1 MGTHPIF
8 ESDFD
13 CLTVNWARTRHN
25 RMRSRE
31 RAAVATIQRAWLA
44 HRDYQIYQIL
54 RAVVCVSEGDFGRIL
69 LSRLAPTE
77 AQFLMKGC
85 SVKLRLAGES
95 FPPKVVFKVSL
106 NAKSDSVCYLSGRR
120 ELKDDITGAV
130 AMMGERNFCAQLAS
144 DLIERKMNGSV
155 VDVVDVGTARDM
167 ARFKAYEEKSSA
179 TIGGKDNGWR
189 LVDLQTIPRAAPFR
203 DLFQVVHSKQ
213 LSHLPKT
220 FWSRPR
226 NREHLLRQ
234 IELLLADEHYGVAK
248 ANPRFRSEEEIEQ
261 KRQDSAALR
270 IEKMT
275 NLYLERAASCST
287 ASAKSTKL
295 TIVDL
300 EPLDFDNEARELYEW
315 SQYL

>member
-1 MGTHPIF
+1 MRHKF
-8 ESDFD
+8 EP
-13 CLTVNWARTRHN
+13 CN
-25 RMRSRE
+25 
-31 RAAVATIQRAWLA
+31 
-44 HRDYQIYQIL
+44 
-54 RAVVCVSEGDFGRIL
+54 
-69 LSRLAPTE
+69 
-77 AQFLMKGC
+77 
-85 SVKLRLAGES
+85 
-95 FPPKVVFKVSL
+95 
-106 NAKSDSVCYLSGRR
+106 
-120 ELKDDITGAV
+120 
-130 AMMGERNFCAQLAS
+130 
-144 DLIERKMNGSV
+144 
-155 VDVVDVGTARDM
+155 
-167 ARFKAYEEKSSA
+167 EEKSSA

-203 DLFQVVHSKQ
+203 DLFQIVHSKQ

-234 IELLLADEHYGVAK
+234 IELLLADEHYGVAN
-248 ANPRFRSEEEIEQ
+248 ANPRVRSADEIEQ

-270 IEKMT
+270 VEKMT

-300 EPLDFDNEARELYEW
+300 EPLDFDSEARELYEW